1 MSLKKL
7 KSINY
12 INVVAFSE
20 QTNTTEM
27 SSTTVVINGAEI
39 PVEYPSNTNGP
50 ARLEAIMN
58 APKVKDWF
66 KRVSPE
72 LLISKVTITGDTT
85 FGKNVLFVHLNM
97 TCIDRASG
105 KSLAGIVFL
114 RGSAVTCLV
123 LIRDKSTGKL
133 YYAKVKQPRVPVGK
147 WIWELPAGMFELR
160 ADGEGKM
167 AKTQMIVELKEE
179 LGIEIDTT
187 GVKTDDPTQQFNY
200 MEKLGVFYPSPGGCD
215 EEITTYWFQ
224 VEMTTEEIA
233 ALHGKSIAN
242 DAGHC
247 TEIIQVGI
255 EELTVGNL
263 VALGD
268 AKAMCTLVQLV
279 NKYPGFVP
287 L

>member
-1 MSLKKL
+1 
-7 KSINY
+7 
-12 INVVAFSE
+12 
-20 QTNTTEM
+20 
-27 SSTTVVINGAEI
+27 
-39 PVEYPSNTNGP
+39 
-50 ARLEAIMN
+50 MN
-58 APKVKDWF
+58 APKVQDWF

-85 FGKNVLFVHLNM
+85 FGKNVLFVHLNI

-123 LIRDKSTGKL
+123 LIRDKTTGKL
-133 YYAKVKQPRVPVGK
+133 YYAKVNQPRVPVGK
-147 WIWELPAGMFELR
+147 WIWESPAGMFELN
-160 ADGEGKM
+160 ADGQGKM
-167 AKTQMIVELKEE
+167 AKNQMIVELNEE

-187 GVKTDDPTQQFNY
+187 GVKTDDPTKQFNY

-247 TEIIQVGI
+247 TEIIRVGI
-255 EELTVGNL
+255 EELTLSNV
-263 VALGD
+263 VATGD
-268 AKAMCTLVQLV
+268 AKVICTLAHLM
-279 NKYPGFVP
+279 NKYPGFV
-287 L
+287 

>member
-7 KSINY
+7 KSNIY

-187 GVKTDDPTQQFNY
+187 GVKTADPTQQFNY

>member
-1 MSLKKL
+1 LKWI
-7 KSINY
+7 SYTIVEVFY
-12 INVVAFSE
+12 E
-20 QTNTTEM
+20 QTLQKM
-27 SSTTVVINGAEI
+27 SSTTVVINGAEV

-66 KRVSPE
+66 KRVSPD

-123 LIRDKSTGKL
+123 LIRDKATGKL

-167 AKTQMIVELKEE
+167 AQTQMIVELKEE

-187 GVKTDDPTQQFNY
+187 GVKTADPTQQFNY

-263 VALGD
+263 AALGD
-268 AKAMCTLVQLV
+268 AKAMCSLVQLV
-279 NKYPGFVP
+279 AKYPGFVP
-287 L
+287 GWGFNF